1 MKLNFL
7 LWSGLFAA
15 MTLPTPAFA
24 QVSAEDFLPPVRGGS
39 TEVSDPR
46 QVAFAEDLV
55 KAATP
60 QDAANAAVQEN
71 VKQIVLQT
79 TAVEKTPEIGARW
92 IQFPSGA
99 GVVATGVATYQT
111 LPNPTASR
119 IAQRNAYVIAYTN
132 AKAAMARQL
141 GEITNIGQTALKTVA
156 ATINSPQS
164 IETASAEQLNE
175 MIQQAAAALLKGYV
189 TYSIQEQAE
198 EGHPEVRMVYVTIAS
213 TSKTQSVTVRTGGMQ
228 SVVSLLT
235 GIQNTLDEV
244 KQGVVPPVGG
254 RLVVV
259 PGTGETA
266 FIAFGSAVVQA
277 GPSPAL
283 QAKAELDAQKIAAI
297 RARDALLGM
306 LQGDR
311 VLWSSGV
318 SSSAVTGFEQTMDY
332 AKTDPANASDPAVDE
347 QLTSYREKF
356 LNSDVLNETITSL
369 RSGTLPPGI
378 QEKNWLDTEGH
389 WATSM
394 VVYYPAVSAETKKF
408 ADSMQAAQLVAPVT
422 APASTTT
429 FPTRTIDGTVKPLP
443 GGQIVPKS
451 DL

>member
-1 MKLNFL
+1 MRLSIYF
-7 LWSGLFAA
+7 WGGLVA
-15 MTLPTPAFA
+15 MATWDGAAFA

-39 TEVSDPR
+39 TEVKQPD
-46 QVAFAEDLV
+46 QVAVAEESV
-55 KAATP
+55 QAATA

-71 VKQIVLQT
+71 VKQMAAQAASL
-79 TAVEKTPEIGARW
+79 EKSPEIGSRW

-99 GVVATGVATYQT
+99 GIVATGMAIYQT
-111 LPNPTASR
+111 MPNPTASR

-141 GEITNIGQTALKTVA
+141 GKTTNVGQTTLKTVA
-156 ATINSPQS
+156 ATINGPQS
-164 IETASAEQLNE
+164 LESASSEQLKE
-175 MIQQAAAALLKGYV
+175 MIEQAAAALLKGYV
-189 TYSIQEQAE
+189 TYSIQEQADKD
-198 EGHPEVRMVYVTIAS
+198 HPEVRTVYVTIVS
-213 TSKTQSVTVRTGGMQ
+213 TSKTQSTTVRTGGMQ
-228 SVVSLLT
+228 SVASLLT

-244 KQGVVPPVGG
+244 KQGIVPPVGG

-266 FIAFGSAVVQA
+266 FIAFGSAVVQSS
-277 GPSPAL
+277 PSPAL
-283 QAKAELDAQKIAAI
+283 QAKMKLDAQKIAAV
-297 RARDALLGM
+297 RARDALAGM

-318 SSSAVTGFEQTMDY
+318 SSTAVTGFEQTLDY
-332 AKTDPANASDPAVDE
+332 LKHDAANASNSSVDE
-347 QLTSYREKF
+347 QLKSYNEKF
-356 LNSDVLNETITSL
+356 LSSEALSETITSL

-394 VVYYPAVSAETKKF
+394 VVYYPAVSSEVKKF
-408 ADSMQAAQLVAPVT
+408 ADAMRAAQLVVPVA
-422 APASTTT
+422 APAATT
-429 FPTRTIDGTVKPLP
+429 FPTRTINGSVKPLS
-443 GGQIVPKS
+443 GGNVTPKN